1 MGCSIVFA
9 VVENVLAI
17 ETPVPET
24 LDLEKK
30 NKRAMKNSNKWPKT
44 GNCHG
49 ASMFTL
55 LWYAAYQQD
64 ISFFYQSSEKIEIG
78 LRILRPSKL
87 PNSSI
92 SGCYRRNQVL
102 PSRHTSNLEEL
113 TDGKVVYHVKG
124 LAGHVQVLFHLRT
137 HHGCIAMWD
146 LAIIHGS
153 MHENPYPSNQI
164 SNSAWGGTK
173 HAATNC
179 KLDQMT
185 KCGWNQSKVCEQFE
199 AKWSNYTKRAGCIRI
214 AMTWYSC
221 LSPSASSVGNSFYF
235 RSIIMQ
241 REHSREL
248 PSLHR

>member
-1 MGCSIVFA
+1 MTYSLFF
-9 VVENVLAI
+9 VVTKLFY
-17 ETPVPET
+17 
-24 LDLEKK
+24 LRLLYKK
-30 NKRAMKNSNKWPKT
+30 SST
-44 GNCHG
+44 
-49 ASMFTL
+49 
-55 LWYAAYQQD
+55 D
-64 ISFFYQSSEKIEIG
+64 ISA
-78 LRILRPSKL
+78 
-87 PNSSI
+87 
-92 SGCYRRNQVL
+92 
-102 PSRHTSNLEEL
+102 
-113 TDGKVVYHVKG
+113 HVKPWG
-124 LAGHVQVLFHLRT
+124 TDRWKSSLPCERSCWSRASPLPPTQMWDL
-137 HHGCIAMWD
+137 AMWD

-153 MHENPYPSNQI
+153 MHENPYPPNQI
-164 SNSAWGGTK
+164 PNSAWGGTK
-173 HAATNC
+173 HVATNC